1 MKGYLLIFTFSFFII
16 HAQNQEKDFYKESKR
31 ISLYPEGIP
40 CKSDFETVVDYNS
53 TGRTFKKIA
62 DPEIWYFPSKINN
75 DNKPAVL
82 IMPGGGYYD
91 LWFDKEGVDVAEWL
105 NKIGISAFVLKYR
118 LPHWESEQCKSK
130 VALMDAQ
137 RAMRIIRSNSNK
149 WEINPEKIGVLGF
162 SAGGHLAS
170 TISTHHDQ
178 GLSQS
183 KVEIERTTSSRP
195 NFTILIYPVV
205 SLQNSPETHYGSR
218 QNLLGKTPANELVD
232 YYSNEL
238 QVKNDTPPAI
248 LIHTNED
255 SAVPPENSILYYLA
269 LRKYNIPAAIHIWEK
284 GRHGL
289 GFAKDGEHAFKSW
302 PQITKEWMIERDIIN

>member
-1 MKGYLLIFTFSFFII
+1 MKNILLIFTLSLFIAN
-16 HAQNQEKDFYKESKR
+16 AQNQDKDFYKEKKR

-62 DPEIWYFPSKINN
+62 DPEIWYFPSRIKN
-75 DNKPAVL
+75 DNKPAILV
-82 IMPGGGYYD
+82 MPGGGYYD
-91 LWFDKEGVDVAEWL
+91 LWFDKEGVDVAKWL
-105 NKIGISAFVLKYR
+105 NKIGVSAFVLKYR
-118 LPHWESEQCKSK
+118 LPHWETVECKSE

-137 RAMRIIRSNSNK
+137 RAMRIIRSNSIK
-149 WEINPEKIGVLGF
+149 WGINPEKIGVLGF

-183 KVEIERTTSSRP
+183 EIEMERTTSSRP

-205 SLQNSPETHYGSR
+205 SLQNSPDTHYGSR
-218 QNLLGKTPANELVD
+218 QNLLGKTPTNELVD

-238 QVKNDTPPAI
+238 QVKSDTPPAI

-255 SAVPPENSILYYLA
+255 SAVPPENSILYYSA

-284 GRHGL
+284 GQHGL
-289 GFAKDGEHAFKSW
+289 GFANDGDYGFKSW
-302 PQITKEWMIERDIIN
+302 PEVTKEWMIERGIIN

>member
-40 CKSDFETVVDYNS
+40 CKSDFETVVEYNS

-75 DNKPAVL
+75 DTKPAVL

-118 LPHWESEQCKSK
+118 LPHWEPEQCRSE

-218 QNLLGKTPANELVD
+218 QNLVGKTPANELVD

-238 QVKNDTPPAI
+238 QVKYDTPPAI

-255 SAVPPENSILYYLA
+255 SAVPSENSILYYLA

>member
-1 MKGYLLIFTFSFFII
+1 MKNILLIFTLSLFIA
-16 HAQNQEKDFYKESKR
+16 HAQNQDKDFYKEEKR

-62 DPEIWYFPSKINN
+62 DPEIWYFPSRIKN
-75 DNKPAVL
+75 DNKPAILV
-82 IMPGGGYYD
+82 MPGGGYYD
-91 LWFDKEGVDVAEWL
+91 LWFDKEGVDVAKWL
-105 NKIGISAFVLKYR
+105 NKIGVSAFVLKYR
-118 LPHWESEQCKSK
+118 LPHWETVECKSE

-137 RAMRIIRSNSNK
+137 RAMRIIRSNSIK
-149 WEINPEKIGVLGF
+149 WGINPEKIGVLGF

-183 KVEIERTTSSRP
+183 EIEMERTTSSRP

-205 SLQNSPETHYGSR
+205 SLQNSPDTHYGSR
-218 QNLLGKTPANELVD
+218 QNLLGKTPTNELVD

-238 QVKNDTPPAI
+238 QVKSDTPPAI

-255 SAVPPENSILYYLA
+255 SAVPPENSILYYSA

-284 GRHGL
+284 GQHGL
-289 GFAKDGEHAFKSW
+289 GFANDGDYGFKSW
-302 PQITKEWMIERDIIN
+302 PKVTKEWMIERGIIN